1 MRNIRRNKSRQ
12 SRRHGAL
19 TVEFALVVPLLFL
32 FFFAQLEFSRANM
45 IRNVIKTACYE
56 GARAGVVPGAT
67 ADQVREAAQNILDVA
82 GVSTSEIV
90 VTPSV
95 VTTETT
101 VVKVSIDVPLNENSW
116 IVPKFF
122 EGQTFSDSV
131 TLDRERMDL
140 MVF

>member
-1 MRNIRRNKSRQ
+1 MRRLRFNQ
-12 SRRHGAL
+12 TQQDRRHGAL
-19 TVEFALVVPLLFL
+19 TVEFALVVPLLFF

-45 IRNVIKTACYE
+45 IRNVITTACYE
-56 GARAGVVPGAT
+56 GARAGVVPGSN
-67 ADQVREAAQNILDVA
+67 ADQIRDAAQNILSIA
-82 GVSTSEIV
+82 GVTTSEIT

-101 VVKVSIDVPLNENSW
+101 SVTVSIDVPLNENSW
-116 IVPKFF
+116 IVPHFF
-122 EGQTFSDSV
+122 LDRTFSDSV

>member
-1 MRNIRRNKSRQ
+1 MRQIRQNKSQQ
-12 SRRHGAL
+12 SKRRGAL
-19 TVEFALVVPLLFL
+19 TVEFALVVPVLFL

-45 IRNVIKTACYE
+45 IRNMITTACYE

-67 ADQVREAAQNILDVA
+67 ADQVRATAQNILDIA
-82 GVSTSEIV
+82 GVSVSEIT

-101 VVKVSIDVPLNENSW
+101 VVTVTIDVPLDDNSW
-116 IVPKFF
+116 IIPRYFI
-122 EGQTFSDSV
+122 GQSFTDSV